1 MLLFLG
7 LPDVRESLFFSF
19 STKNSDSESP
29 SVSHSAE
36 NNGRGGLSF
45 ARSGENGD
53 RVVVLFRFPSK
64 TVTVLNDSYGRL
76 PSQRIFMGMGS
87 MRSTRACSC
96 LLERR

>member
-1 MLLFLG
+1 MLLFLE
-7 LPDVRESLFFSF
+7 LPGVRKSLFFSF
-19 STKNSDSESP
+19 STKNSDRES
-29 SVSHSAE
+29 H
-36 NNGRGGLSF
+36 LSPILP
-45 ARSGENGD
+45 RMMDGEACLLP
-53 RVVVLFRFPSK
+53 VLAKTATVLLFLFHFPSK

>member
-1 MLLFLG
+1 MLLFLE
-7 LPDVRESLFFSF
+7 LPGVRKSLFFSF
-19 STKNSDSESP
+19 STKNSDREGHRSP
-29 SVSHSAE
+29 ILLRMVD
-36 NNGRGGLSF
+36 
-45 ARSGENGD
+45 GEACLLP
-53 RVVVLFRFPSK
+53 VLAKTATVLLFLFRFPSK